1 MSPDVFVTYL
11 PGRSVAC
18 GVERNADKDNCDR
31 EHDDANENVH
41 GYSFPI

>member
-1 MSPDVFVTYL
+1 
-11 PGRSVAC
+11 VAC
-18 GVERNADKDNCDR
+18 GVQRNADEDNCDR